1 MTLTCDVDDLRTPS
15 LVRGRILVVDD
26 ERGIRSS
33 IGRALTAKGHEVDF
47 AETGPEGLRMALAG
61 AYDLVLLDLQL
72 PGVDGRDVLRE
83 LIGQRPGQTVF
94 VLSCLADVKSKV
106 ECLEAGARDYLTK
119 PFSLAE
125 LLARVHNQ
133 LRSDA
138 FAMVLR
144 VGELTLHSG
153 RMEADIGRGPTSLT
167 RLEFLVLRELME
179 HARQPVS
186 KGQLLATVWGYESDP
201 GSNIVEGCVRRLRT
215 KLGDHVIR
223 TVRGQGYLLTTT

>member
-1 MTLTCDVDDLRTPS
+1 MTLTCDADDLRMPS
-15 LVRGRILVVDD
+15 LVRGRILLVDD

-33 IGRALTAKGHEVDF
+33 VGRALIAKGHEVDF
-47 AETGPEGLRMALAG
+47 AETGPDGLRMALAG
-61 AYDLVLLDLQL
+61 SYDLVILDLQL
-72 PGVDGRDVLRE
+72 PGAEGRDVLRK
-83 LIGQRPGQTVF
+83 LISQRPGQVVF
-94 VLSCLADVKSKV
+94 VLSCLADVNSKV

-144 VGELTLHSG
+144 VGELSLHSG
-153 RMEADIGRGPTSLT
+153 RMEANIGRGPTSLT

-179 HARQPVS
+179 HAGQPVS
-186 KGQLLATVWGYESDP
+186 RGQLLATVWGYESDP

-223 TVRGQGYLLTTT
+223 TLRGPGYLLTTT